1 MAKKYH
7 RSNREAAVFTDHT
20 GKVWNGRLPPESDS
34 VSSMIESSLAGQR
47 ASKTATAPQ
56 SISKQNPQSQHM
68 EPEVVNPSPT
78 KNKFTK
84 PRKPQMR
91 PGLKP
96 DGSPATQEYII
107 SVKQCEAKWL
117 RDRAEN
123 RSMALSRMML
133 GIGLGL
139 WTLPNTTP
147 EIQAEPQGWTTVS
160 VTICDD
166 DWNQLIQNASNA
178 TWPKNC
184 PAPAKPE
191 PVTFCVLA
199 TLGVAK
205 LVTSEHVPVLA
216 TVAEHDVLAD
226 MHRALS
232 MAKLWNP
239 WLTPSPD
246 VAKLGQL
253 INQVQKIFAKAGIRK
268 ENAATELHNVVEQLE
283 AGHTACIDCSN
294 LWRRFETIAATID
307 IGCSNYRERK

>member
-7 RSNREAAVFTDHT
+7 RSNREVTSFTDHT
-20 GKVWNGRLPPESDS
+20 GKVWDDRFPPESDS
-34 VSSMIESSLAGQR
+34 IASMIESSLAGQR
-47 ASKTATAPQ
+47 SNKTTTVPQ
-56 SISKQNPQSQHM
+56 SISKQNPQPQQ
-68 EPEVVNPSPT
+68 ELPQVVNPSPT

-107 SVKQCEAKWL
+107 SVKQYEAKWL
-117 RDRAEN
+117 RDRADI

-139 WTLPNTTP
+139 WALPNTTP
-147 EIQAEPQGWTTVS
+147 EIKAEPKGWTTIS

-166 DWNQLIQNASNA
+166 DWDMLIQNATNA
-178 TWPKNC
+178 AWPENC
-184 PAPAKPE
+184 PAPAKPD

-199 TLGVAK
+199 TLGFVK
-205 LVTSEHVPVLA
+205 LQLPEYVPVLA
-216 TVAEHDVLAD
+216 TVEEHIVLAD
-226 MHRALS
+226 MHRAHS
-232 MAKLWNP
+232 IAKLWNP
-239 WLTPSPD
+239 WLSPRPD
-246 VAKLGQL
+246 VATLGQL
-253 INQVQKIFAKAGIRK
+253 INQVQKTFAQAGIRK